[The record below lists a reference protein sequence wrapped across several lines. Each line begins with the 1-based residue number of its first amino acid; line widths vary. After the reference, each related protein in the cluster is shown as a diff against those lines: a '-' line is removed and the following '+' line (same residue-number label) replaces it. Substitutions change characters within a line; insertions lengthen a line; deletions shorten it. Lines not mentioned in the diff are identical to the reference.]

1 MSAPGLPLVLGTRG
15 SALALA
21 QTRLVIEALGGV
33 GETQVVRTTGDVST
47 RPLHELG
54 DGVFV
59 TALEDALRAGTIDAA
74 VHSLKDLP
82 TGPRPGLMI
91 AALLEREDP
100 RDVLITTA
108 RGGLATLV
116 PHARVGTSSP
126 RRDAALRA
134 VRPDIVT
141 GPIRGNVETRL
152 QKVARG
158 DHDATVL
165 ALAGLRRLGL
175 AVAAEEILSLAVM
188 LPAPGQ
194 GAIAVQ
200 CRADDGATRDRLAAI
215 DHRPT
220 RSTTDAER
228 ELLRLLGGSCDLAL
242 GALGRI
248 AGQDLVL
255 EALLDGRRASAVGRD
270 PLALA
275 RAVAAQLS
283 DLAALDAV

>member
-1 MSAPGLPLVLGTRG
+1 MSAPPLPLVLGTRG

-175 AVAAEEILSLAVM
+175 AVADEEILGFAVM

>member
-1 MSAPGLPLVLGTRG
+1 MIGTRG

-33 GETQVVRTTGDVST
+33 GEIQVVRTTGDVST
-47 RPLHELG
+47 QPLHELG

-82 TGPRPGLMI
+82 TGPRPGLML
-91 AALLEREDP
+91 AAILPREDP
-100 RDVLITTA
+100 RDVLVTTA
-108 RGGLATLV
+108 RGGLPTLV
-116 PHARVGTSSP
+116 AHARVGTSSP

-175 AVAAEEILSLAVM
+175 AVAEEEILSLAVM

-200 CRADDGATRDRLAAI
+200 CRANDDATRDRLAAI

-242 GALGRI
+242 GALARI
-248 AGQDLVL
+248 SGQGLVL
-255 EALLDGRRASAVGRD
+255 DALLDGRRASAVGRE

-275 RAVAAQLS
+275 RAVAADLS
-283 DLAALDAV
+283 DVGALDAV

>member
-1 MSAPGLPLVLGTRG
+1 LGTRG

-21 QTRLVIEALGGV
+21 QTRLVLEALGGA
-33 GETQVVRTTGDVST
+33 GEIRVVRTTGDEST
-47 RPLHELG
+47 RPLQELG

-82 TGPRPGLMI
+82 TGPRPGLTV
-91 AALLEREDP
+91 AAILPREDP
-100 RDVLITTA
+100 RDVLVTTA
-108 RGGLATLV
+108 RGGLASLV

-165 ALAGLRRLGL
+165 ALAGMRRLGL
-175 AVAAEEILSLAVM
+175 AVGDEEILSFAVM

-200 CRADDGATRDRLAAI
+200 CRADDEATRDRLGAI

-248 AGQDLVL
+248 AGEDLIL
-255 EALLDGRRASAVGRD
+255 DALLDGRRASAVGRD
-270 PLALA
+270 PLAVA
-275 RAVAAQLS
+275 RAVASDLS
-283 DLAALDAV
+283 DLSDVGVLDAV